1 MYKKKL
7 STIAIITLLTLSTLL
22 AVMPMAHAIGT
33 PTLEDPITSVPVTS
47 GPVGTKVDVVG
58 TGATAFGLV
67 EVYWDSLATKVA
79 EGYAD
84 SATNYDIKMLTI
96 PEGLVGVH
104 NVIVFD
110 TLSSTIASTT
120 FTITSQIKLSTTK
133 GLPGDSITV
142 TGTGFGKELEGA
154 IYLGTITTVAA
165 ESVTLAGTPVTGTL
179 AHAPVVIG
187 TVALTV
193 GVSITG
199 TTVGAATGTGS
210 VAVTDDG
217 EGNLAGSTAGI
228 AVTDGA
234 NPGLVDVTITGSIN
248 YATGAITLVAT
259 GVDGGGANPVT
270 SIVVTMTSPCT
281 AGYDY
286 AQYELTPV
294 TGVTTSALGSFDAIV
309 TIPAI
314 AEVNYGA
321 YTVTALDTGGNTDT
335 ATLTVDY
342 YITVKPTSG
351 PTGITITISG
361 RIEVSTAYNLLF
373 NGAPIGSGTSGS
385 DGVFSD
391 TYVIPAVLSTG
402 TYNVDVVW
410 KVTKKKTDTFTVT
423 APPQVVYAPTSGVA
437 GTVVTISTVT
447 GFPFSANANITLY
460 LGTTV
465 VNSTQLDARFGP
477 TNFIFGTFTNL
488 EFTVPTLTPGPYAL
502 KVVDEYGASTAP
514 IYTFTVL
521 PTPVTTITLNAAS
534 YYQGDTLSFT
544 FVSTDVISA
553 GPTCTIKD
561 PSGATWWMDTWPTT
575 VTGPI
580 TTVLYQWQLFGIDE
594 HATLPADAPLGTWNW
609 TITYTPVSTGV
620 STKASGLFTVA
631 MPPTMQT
638 VLDEIAECCTNTS
651 DLLDEL
657 EVSITNIV
665 TDSEGDLTA
674 VINTKAGQI
683 TTKLDALGAQLQG
696 VEDMGII
703 IATDVGEIKVAI
715 EALDLDA
722 LGVDITAIKGDV
734 ATIKTNIGTVT
745 TNIATLD
752 AKVTTLSGDVATV
765 STTLG
770 TLEGTVTSID
780 GNVATIDTEV
790 GTLQADVTDI
800 LAKPDVDMTPVWI
813 AVVLSLIAAIAA
825 IFAVVTIRQK
835 IAG

>member
-7 STIAIITLLTLSTLL
+7 STIAIITILTLSTLL
-22 AVMPMAHAIGT
+22 AAMPMAQAIGT
-33 PTLEDPITSVPVTS
+33 PTLQNPITHATVTS

-58 TGATAFGLV
+58 AGATAFGMV
-67 EVYWDSLATKVA
+67 EVYWGTLATKIA

-84 SATNYDIKMLTI
+84 SAANYAIKMVTI
-96 PEGLVGVH
+96 PEGLAGVH

-120 FTITSQIKLSTTK
+120 FTITPEIKLSTTK
-133 GLPGDSITV
+133 GLPGDSLTV
-142 TGTGFGKELEGA
+142 TGTGFGKQLEGA

-179 AHAPVVIG
+179 ANAPVVIN
-187 TVALTV
+187 TVSLTV

-199 TTVGAATGTGS
+199 TTGGAATGSGT
-210 VAVTDDG
+210 VTVTDDG
-217 EGNLAGSTAGI
+217 EGNLAGTTVDI
-228 AVTDGA
+228 AVTDGTLA
-234 NPGLVDVTITGSIN
+234 GEVDVTITGSIN
-248 YATGAITLVAT
+248 YATGVISLVAT
-259 GVDGGGANPVT
+259 GVDSAGANPVT
-270 SIVVTMTSPCT
+270 GIVVTMTSPCT
-281 AGYDY
+281 AGYNY

-294 TGVTTSALGSFDAIV
+294 TGVTTSALGSFVATI

-314 AEVNYGA
+314 AETAYGA

-342 YITVKPTSG
+342 YITLKPTSG
-351 PTGITITISG
+351 PTGITVTISG
-361 RIEVSTAYNLLF
+361 RIEASTPYDLLF

-385 DGVFSD
+385 DGVFTN
-391 TYVIPAVLSTG
+391 TYLIPTVLSTG
-402 TYNVDVVW
+402 SYLVDVVW
-410 KVTKKKTDTFTVT
+410 KVTKKKTETFTVT
-423 APPQVVYAPTSGVA
+423 APPQVVYAPTTGVA

-460 LGTTV
+460 LGTVV
-465 VNSTQLDARFGP
+465 VNSTQLDDRFGP
-477 TNFIFGTFTNL
+477 TVAFGPAAGTFLNL
-488 EFTVPTLTPGPYAL
+488 EFTVPTTLTPGPYAL
-502 KVVDEYGASTAP
+502 KVVDEYGASTAA

-521 PTPVTTITLNAAS
+521 PTPVTTVALNSAS

-553 GPTCTIKD
+553 GPTCTIRD
-561 PSGATWWMDTWPTT
+561 PTGATWWMDTWGTT

-580 TTVLYQWQLFGIDE
+580 TTVLYQWQLFGVDE

-620 STKASGLFTVA
+620 STKATGLFTVA
-631 MPPTMQT
+631 TPPTMQT
-638 VLDEIAECCTNTS
+638 VLDR
-651 DLLDEL
+651 LDEL
-657 EVSITNIV
+657 EVTITDVV

-674 VINTKAGQI
+674 LINTKAGPI
-683 TTKLDALGAQLQG
+683 TTKLDAISPKLQAI
-696 VEDMGII
+696 EDTAVI
-703 IATDVGEIKVAI
+703 IATMLGEVQVDLA
-715 EALDLDA
+715 ALDLDA
-722 LGVDITAIKGDV
+722 MGVDITAIKGDV

-745 TNIATLD
+745 ASVSALD
-752 AKVTTLSGDVATV
+752 AKVTSISGDVATV

-780 GNVATIDTEV
+780 GKVATIDTEV
-790 GTLQADVTDI
+790 GTVQADVTDI

-825 IFAVVTIRQK
+825 CFAVVTIRQK

>member
-7 STIAIITLLTLSTLL
+7 STIAIITILTLSTLL
-22 AVMPMAHAIGT
+22 AVMPMAYAIGI
-33 PTLEDPITSVPVTS
+33 PSLEHPITSAPLTS
-47 GPVGTKVDVVG
+47 GPVGTKVDVTG
-58 TGATAFGLV
+58 TGATAFGMV
-67 EVYWDSLATKVA
+67 EVYWDTLATKIS

-84 SATNYDIKMLTI
+84 SATNYDIKMVTI
-96 PEGLVGVH
+96 PEDLVGVH

-120 FTITSQIKLSTTK
+120 FTITSEIKLSTTK
-133 GLPGDSITV
+133 GLPGDSLTV
-142 TGTGFGKELEGA
+142 TGTGFGKQLEGA
-154 IYLGTITTVAA
+154 IYLGAITTVAA

-199 TTVGAATGTGS
+199 TVNGVPVTGTGT

-217 EGNLAGSTAGI
+217 EGNLAGTTVDI
-228 AVTDGA
+228 VVDDGVVVES
-234 NPGLVDVTITGSIN
+234 GEVDVTITGSIN
-248 YATGAITLVAT
+248 YATGVMSLVAT
-259 GVDGGGANPVT
+259 GVDSAAGTGTVT
-270 SIVVTMTSPCT
+270 GIVVTMTTPCT

-286 AQYELTPV
+286 AAYEVTPV
-294 TGVTTSALGSFDAIV
+294 TGVTTSALGSFDAAV

-314 AEVNYGA
+314 AETSYGA

-342 YITVKPTSG
+342 YITLKPTSG
-351 PTGITITISG
+351 PTGITVTISG
-361 RIEVSTAYNLLF
+361 RIEATTAYNLLF

-385 DGVFSD
+385 DGVFSN
-391 TYVIPAVLSTG
+391 TYVIPTVLSTG
-402 TYNVDVVW
+402 SYPVDVVW
-410 KVTKKKTDTFTVT
+410 KVTKKKTETFTVT
-423 APPQVVYAPTSGVA
+423 APPQVVYAPTTGVA

-460 LGTTV
+460 LGTVV
-465 VNSTQLDARFGP
+465 VNSTQLDDRFGP
-477 TNFIFGTFTNL
+477 TVAFGPAAGTFTNL
-488 EFTVPTLTPGPYAL
+488 EFTVPTTLTPGPYAL
-502 KVVDEYGASTAP
+502 KVVDEYGASTVP

-521 PTPVTTITLNAAS
+521 PTPVTTITLNSAS

-553 GPTCTIKD
+553 GPTCTIRD
-561 PSGATWWMDTWPTT
+561 PTGATWWMATWGTT

-580 TTVLYQWQLFGIDE
+580 TTVLYQWQLFGVDE

-620 STKASGLFTVA
+620 STKATGLFTVA
-631 MPPTMQT
+631 TPPTMQT
-638 VLDEIAECCTNTS
+638 VLDR
-651 DLLDEL
+651 LDEL
-657 EVSITNIV
+657 EVTITDVV

-674 VINTKAGQI
+674 LINTKAGPI
-683 TTKLDALGAQLQG
+683 TTKLDAISPKLQAI
-696 VEDMGII
+696 EDTAVI
-703 IATDVGEIKVAI
+703 IATMLGEVQVDLA
-715 EALDLDA
+715 ALDLDA
-722 LGVDITAIKGDV
+722 MGVDITAIKGDV

-745 TNIATLD
+745 ASVSALD
-752 AKVTTLSGDVATV
+752 AKVTSISGDVATV

-780 GNVATIDTEV
+780 GKVATIDTEV
-790 GTLQADVTDI
+790 GTVQADVTDI